1 MKNKINENEQLA
13 RMKSLMTYGL
23 KTEGKDVQYSSVEY
37 QKLAADGKVY
47 GIVREG
53 TKYYIKTAPNKK
65 NLVKESF
72 DYIGGFRN
80 RKDNEYSNFALAQ
93 KQFDLKMMSLKEATN
108 KKDFSVESW
117 DLNKKEKIVTE
128 ATDKMKGEILR
139 ERQIMRNTANIQE
152 KKGCEGIDCEIADT
166 QKDNIKSEKP
176 KTGDAKK
183 AMDYEN
189 PELPK
194 EMQEG
199 KEVLAWHD
207 SHDNPKGDTYLDK
220 SKGTEIGSSAPF
232 DEKKGKQI
240 TDGDVVEEGES
251 MHDSDCQ
258 NTPSVG
264 VGNVGKSNPFN
275 GKKGKKITE
284 EMDDT
289 SDVAPVEEDEDLE
302 NDEPTDDL
310 EGGDEP
316 IDGDGFDGGDE
327 SIEGDDFEGDDEPID
342 DDDFEDD
349 DDDEEV
355 GVYEDDMESRMS
367 SVEDLLSKIAEKLGV
382 SDDVDDSAYDDDD
395 LFSDD
400 DSDDDDEENVYDVE
414 MDDDNDDS
422 EDELNDETDMD
433 MPMESRRYGRGT
445 QIYETRAFRNAMRRR
460 MNEEGPVA
468 FTDNGRVPSGNMNK
482 LNDFGK
488 HPAYQ
493 KKVMTLPNSNMQ
505 EFPGYYDMNDD
516 SVRNENP
523 YGEKIGDSAPFEIAP
538 ETIDNAI
545 SEAFNRLKKK
555 SNRR

>member
-1 MKNKINENEQLA
+1 
-13 RMKSLMTYGL
+13 
-23 KTEGKDVQYSSVEY
+23 
-37 QKLAADGKVY
+37 
-47 GIVREG
+47 
-53 TKYYIKTAPNKK
+53 
-65 NLVKESF
+65 
-72 DYIGGFRN
+72 
-80 RKDNEYSNFALAQ
+80 
-93 KQFDLKMMSLKEATN
+93 
-108 KKDFSVESW
+108 
-117 DLNKKEKIVTE
+117 
-128 ATDKMKGEILR
+128 
-139 ERQIMRNTANIQE
+139 
-152 KKGCEGIDCEIADT
+152 
-166 QKDNIKSEKP
+166 
-176 KTGDAKK
+176 
-183 AMDYEN
+183 
-189 PELPK
+189 
-194 EMQEG
+194 
-199 KEVLAWHD
+199 
-207 SHDNPKGDTYLDK
+207 
-220 SKGTEIGSSAPF
+220 
-232 DEKKGKQI
+232 
-240 TDGDVVEEGES
+240 
-251 MHDSDCQ
+251 
-258 NTPSVG
+258 
-264 VGNVGKSNPFN
+264 
-275 GKKGKKITE
+275 
-284 EMDDT
+284 MDDT
-289 SDVAPVEEDEDLE
+289 ADAAPVEEDEDLE

-327 SIEGDDFEGDDEPID
+327 SIEGDDFEDY

-400 DSDDDDEENVYDVE
+400 DSDDEEGVYDVE
-414 MDDDNDDS
+414 IGDDDDS

-433 MPMESRRYGRGT
+433 MPMESRRYGRDT
-445 QIYETRAFRNAMRRR
+445 QIYETRSFRNAMRRR
-460 MNEEGPVA
+460 MNEEGPMA
-468 FTDNGRVPSGNMNK
+468 FTDNGRVPRGNMNK
-482 LNDFGK
+482 LDDFGK

>member
-128 ATDKMKGEILR
+128 ATDKMKSEILR

-152 KKGCEGIDCEIADT
+152 KKGCEGIDCEIANT

-207 SHDNPKGDTYLDK
+207 SNGNPKGDTYLDK

-289 SDVAPVEEDEDLE
+289 ADVAPVEEDEDLDNDDLTD
-302 NDEPTDDL
+302 NDESIDGDDL
-310 EGGDEP
+310 E
-316 IDGDGFDGGDE
+316 I
-327 SIEGDDFEGDDEPID
+327 DDEPID
-342 DDDFEDD
+342 DDDFEND

-355 GVYEDDMESRMS
+355 GVYEDDMESRLN

-382 SDDVDDSAYDDDD
+382 SDDVDDSTYDDDD

-400 DSDDDDEENVYDVE
+400 DSDDEEDVYDVE

-468 FTDNGRVPSGNMNK
+468 FTDNGRVPRGNMNK
-482 LNDFGK
+482 LDDFGK

-545 SEAFNRLKKK
+545 SEAFDRLKKK